1 MINQSQNQTI
11 AIVDYGGTG
20 NLFSVKH
27 ACENVGLT
35 AIITSKRETILSA
48 DAVILPGVGA
58 FGDAMRSLTR
68 LDLIHPLKELAASAT
83 PLIGIC
89 LGFQLLMEE
98 SSEFGI
104 HQGLGIVTGSV
115 LPFEK
120 SNSRF
125 KVPHVGWNRIHKTE
139 GAENRWSVSPLSGVR
154 SDEYLYFVHS
164 YYVAPTDTSFVSTTS
179 RYADTEFC
187 SSIQFGNVFACQFHP
202 ERSGIRGLQI
212 YRNLAASLAN
222 PSDKKCCLNVE
233 VIDKPIPVR
242 TPHD

>member
-1 MINQSQNQTI
+1 MINQSQSQTI

-154 SDEYLYFVHS
+154 SDEYMYFVHS
-164 YYVAPTDTSFVSTTS
+164 YVALPENTSLVTSVSH
-179 RYADTEFC
+179 YGENEFC
-187 SSIQFGNVFACQFHP
+187 SSLSMGNIFASQFHP
-202 ERSGIRGLQI
+202 ERSGLDGLRV
-212 YRNLAASLAN
+212 YRNLAEAVATSKEDIA
-222 PSDKKCCLNVE
+222 K
-233 VIDKPIPVR
+233 VR
-242 TPHD
+242 